1 MKRVKLDPGHP
12 LPDPTDWDKLRA
24 KPDGEVNAAAR
35 ADPDAKPLTAA
46 GLGRL
51 LPVPD
56 VRAIRRGLGMTQE
69 QFARAFKL
77 ALGTVRDWEQG
88 RSGPDGPAR
97 VLLTVIARNPQA
109 VRDALAA
116 GEHATGP
123 GKDRAA
129 KSAA

>member
-1 MKRVKLDPGHP
+1 MKRVKLDPKRP
-12 LPDPTDWDKLRA
+12 LSDPTDWDKLRA
-24 KPDGEVNAAAR
+24 KPDSEVDAAAR
-35 ADPDAKPLTAA
+35 ADPDAQPLTAA

-56 VRAIRRGLGMTQE
+56 VKAIRGGLGMTQE

-77 ALGTVRDWEQG
+77 ALGTVRDWEQR

-97 VLLTVIARNPQA
+97 VLLTVIERNPQA
-109 VRDALAA
+109 VRDALVA
-116 GEHATGP
+116 GKRATGP
-123 GKDRAA
+123 GKAPAA